1 MTTQINPDAPYALVE
16 PDHSQLSILD
26 IAESDII
33 QLYKQHGAILLRGF
47 SFDVSEFKAFTDKFC
62 QSTVFNESPGRKTID
77 SDANIQTVNL
87 GDEAF
92 PLHPE
97 ISREPWKPDVCFFA
111 CETPP
116 ITGGETTICD
126 GIELVKRLPEN
137 VATTLRDNRL
147 DYINLATENECLY
160 WLGMAKPD
168 DATLNSIPENC
179 PYTFSRYGD
188 QILRIYNAPT
198 LHKPMFSNELAF
210 GNFLLFSYQLN
221 ATRFPMF
228 TKNREVPRR
237 LVKIVKETA
246 EQITT
251 AVKWQKHDVLML
263 DNTRFLHGRNTIN
276 DASSRLILSFFG
288 YLKFAVPSVEET
300 PHPPWR
306 TEAFV
311 PPR

>member
-1 MTTQINPDAPYALVE
+1 MTSHIDPDVPYVLFE
-16 PDHSQLSILD
+16 PDHAQSSILD
-26 IAESDII
+26 IAESNVVE
-33 QLYKQHGAILLRGF
+33 LYKQHGAILFRGF
-47 SFDVSEFKAFTDKFC
+47 SFSLPQFKTFTNQFC

-126 GIELVKRLPEN
+126 GIELVKLLPEGALK
-137 VATTLRDNRL
+137 VFKENRL
-147 DYINLATENECLY
+147 DYINLATQSECLY
-160 WLGMAKPD
+160 WLGTAKPD
-168 DATLNSIPENC
+168 DATLNSKPETC
-179 PYTFSRYGD
+179 PYQFSRYGD
-188 QILRIYNAPT
+188 QILRIYNAPA
-198 LHKPMFSNELAF
+198 LHKPMFSDELAF

-228 TKNREVPRR
+228 TGNREVPRG
-237 LVKIVKETA
+237 LVKIVKDTA
-246 EQITT
+246 QKITT

-263 DNTRFLHGRNTIN
+263 DNSRFLHGRNHISDT
-276 DASSRLILSFFG
+276 SHRLILSYFG
-288 YLKFAVPSVEET
+288 YLKFAIPSVEDI
-300 PHPPWR
+300 PNPPWR
-306 TEAFV
+306 AGTFV

>member
-1 MTTQINPDAPYALVE
+1 MTSQIESDVPYVLFE
-16 PDHSQLSILD
+16 PDCPGLSILD
-26 IAESDII
+26 IDEADII
-33 QLYKQHGAILLRGF
+33 SLYKQHGAILFRGF
-47 SFDVSEFKAFTDKFC
+47 SFDVSDFKAFTDKFC
-62 QSTVFNESPGRKTID
+62 KSTVFNESPGRKTID

-116 ITGGETTICD
+116 VTGGETTICD
-126 GIELVKRLPEN
+126 GIELVKLLPKN
-137 VATTLRDNRL
+137 VVSTFKENRL

-168 DATLNSIPENC
+168 DATLNSVPKNC
-179 PYTFSRYGD
+179 PYHFSRYGD
-188 QILRIYNAPT
+188 QILRIYNAPS
-198 LHKPMFSNELAF
+198 LHKPMFSDELAF

-228 TKNREVPRR
+228 TKDREVPRE

-246 EQITT
+246 DQITT

-263 DNTRFLHGRNTIN
+263 DNSRFLHGRNYIN
-276 DASSRLILSFFG
+276 DADHRLILTFFG
-288 YLKFAVPSVEET
+288 YLKFAVPSVEEI
-300 PHPPWR
+300 PNPPWR
-306 TEAFV
+306 TEIFV

>member
-1 MTTQINPDAPYALVE
+1 MTTSIESGVPYVLFEA
-16 PDHSQLSILD
+16 DCAQLSILD
-26 IAESDII
+26 IPEADVIS
-33 QLYKQHGAILLRGF
+33 LYKQHGAILFRGY
-47 SFDVSEFKAFTDKFC
+47 SFDLSEFRTFTDKFC

-87 GDEAF
+87 GDEEF

-116 ITGGETTICD
+116 ISGGETTICD
-126 GIELVKRLPEN
+126 GIELVKRLPEK
-137 VATTLRDNRL
+137 VVTIFKENRL
-147 DYINLATENECLY
+147 DYINLATESECLY

-168 DATLNSIPENC
+168 DATLNSVPTNC
-179 PYTFSRYGD
+179 PYQFIKYGE
-188 QILRIYNAPT
+188 QILRIYNAPG
-198 LHKPMFSNELAF
+198 LHKPMFSDELAF

-228 TKNREVPRR
+228 TQNREVPRA
-237 LVKIVKETA
+237 LVKIVKDTA
-246 EQITT
+246 TQITT

-263 DNTRFLHGRNTIN
+263 DNSRFLHGRNQIN
-276 DASSRLILSFFG
+276 DTSHRLILSFFG
-288 YLKFAVPSVEET
+288 YLKFAIPSAEE
-300 PHPPWR
+300 PSDPPWR
-306 TEAFV
+306 NGTFV

>member
-1 MTTQINPDAPYALVE
+1 MTTRVKSDVPYVLFE
-16 PDHSQLSILD
+16 PDCPQSSILD
-26 IAESDII
+26 IDEANII
-33 QLYKQHGAILLRGF
+33 NLYKLHGAILFRGF
-47 SFDVSEFKAFTDKFC
+47 SFNVSEFNTFTNKFC
-62 QSTVFNESPGRKTID
+62 HSTVFNESPGRKIID

-126 GIELVKRLPEN
+126 GIELVKLLPESL
-137 VATTLRDNRL
+137 VTTFKENRL

-179 PYTFSRYGD
+179 PYHFSRYGD
-188 QILRIYNAPT
+188 QILRVYNAPT
-198 LHKPMFSNELAF
+198 LHKPMFSDELAF

-228 TKNREVPRR
+228 NKNREVPRE

-263 DNTRFLHGRNTIN
+263 DNTRFLHGRNYIN
-276 DASSRLILSFFG
+276 DVSHRLILTFFG
-288 YLKFAVPSVEET
+288 YLKFAIPSAEET
-300 PHPPWR
+300 PNPPWR
-306 TEAFV
+306 TGTFV

>member
-1 MTTQINPDAPYALVE
+1 MFYSKQIVRNYLFWTFLKRMLLVYTSSMVRFYSE
-16 PDHSQLSILD
+16 
-26 IAESDII
+26 
-33 QLYKQHGAILLRGF
+33 AILLTYP
-47 SFDVSEFKAFTDKFC
+47 SFVH
-62 QSTVFNESPGRKTID
+62 SPISFAKVRYLTKVPDEKTID

-116 ITGGETTICD
+116 ISGGETTICD
-126 GIELVKRLPEN
+126 GIELVKRLPEK
-137 VATTLRDNRL
+137 VVTIFKENRL
-147 DYINLATENECLY
+147 DYINLATESECLY

-168 DATLNSIPENC
+168 DATLNSVPTNC
-179 PYTFSRYGD
+179 PYQFIKYGE
-188 QILRIYNAPT
+188 QILRIYNAPG
-198 LHKPMFSNELAF
+198 LHKPMFSDELAF

-228 TKNREVPRR
+228 TQNREVPRA
-237 LVKIVKETA
+237 LVKIVKDTA
-246 EQITT
+246 TQITT

-263 DNTRFLHGRNTIN
+263 DNSRFLHGRNQIN
-276 DASSRLILSFFG
+276 DTSQRLILSFFG
-288 YLKFAVPSVEET
+288 YLKFAIPSAEE
-300 PHPPWR
+300 PPNPPWR
-306 TEAFV
+306 IGTFV